1 MKRNILSFS
10 VVRRLRQS
18 PIFAYLVAVL
28 LCGVLAGSFT
38 GMHIPQTDGSYV
50 NDLARLVSSNAA
62 GKMPTLRT
70 VAVCLLGAYGW
81 MLVALMLGA
90 IIGRLLW
97 IALLM
102 AVRGFLLAFAAAAAL
117 VESGLWGIYISV
129 VSIGMPAVFWLPAM
143 LLLCT
148 AVLDAGMAQDG
159 KGYFAALKHNRGAVI
174 LCAVLLFGS
183 VLWRLL
189 AAPVLL
195 RMFGA

>member
-1 MKRNILSFS
+1 MKRNIFSFS

-18 PIFAYLVAVL
+18 PVFAFLVAVL

-38 GMHIPQTDGSYV
+38 GMHIPQTEGSYV

-70 VAVCLLGAYGW
+70 VAACLAGVYGW
-81 MLVALMLGA
+81 MLAALVLGA
-90 IIGRLLW
+90 VPGRLIW
-97 IALLM
+97 VAVLM

-129 VSIGMPAVFWLPAM
+129 VSIGISAVFWLPAM

-148 AVLDAGMAQDG
+148 AILDAGLTPES
-159 KGYFAALKHNRGAVI
+159 GYVAALQRNRNAVI
-174 LCAVLLFGS
+174 LCVLLLLGS
-183 VLWRLL
+183 ALWRLL
-189 AAPVLL
+189 AVPVLL
-195 RMFGA
+195 GLFSA